1 MIHSINKKGRKF
13 SVMIIYKTTNKVNG
27 YFYIGKT
34 SKTKEERLRRHF
46 YNASYG
52 VETYFYRAIRK
63 YGKENFIIEE
73 LETNIDKNKID
84 EKEIHHISNLNP
96 KYNMTSGGDGGDTSK
111 SPNFI
116 KAIKKQHSNRSPESY
131 ASYGM
136 KGKKHSEKA
145 KEKVAKSNSYP
156 VVCEGKEFPSIK
168 SAEEYY
174 KNLGTPKSVRKR
186 IDSPK
191 YKDWYRIRKKRI
203 YK

>member
-1 MIHSINKKGRKF
+1 MGRKF
-13 SVMIIYKTTNKVNG
+13 SIMIIYKITNKVNG
-27 YFYIGKT
+27 DFYIGKT
-34 SKTKEERLRRHF
+34 SKTKEERLQRHF

-52 VETYFYRAIRK
+52 LETYLYRAIRK
-63 YGKENFIIEE
+63 HGKKNFIIEE
-73 LETNIDKNKID
+73 LENNIHKNKID
-84 EKEIHHISNLNP
+84 EKEIDYISKLNP

-136 KGKKHSEKA
+136 KDKHHSEETKKRVGKA
-145 KEKVAKSNSYP
+145 NSYP
-156 VVCEGKEFPSIK
+156 VVCEGKEFSSIK
-168 SAEEYY
+168 AAEEYY

-191 YKDWYRIRKKRI
+191 HTDWYRIREKRI